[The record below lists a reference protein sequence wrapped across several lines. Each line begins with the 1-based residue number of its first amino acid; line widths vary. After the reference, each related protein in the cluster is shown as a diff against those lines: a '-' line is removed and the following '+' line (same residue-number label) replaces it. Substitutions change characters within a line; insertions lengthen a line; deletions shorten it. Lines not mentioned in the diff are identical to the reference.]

1 VRRGFVI
8 VLFAAFITIFGAAS
22 CQEVNVEQPGDEE
35 ETVVE
40 GQPQKQDQ
48 PQKHDQ
54 RQQQQ
59 EQPQHQQSEQQ
70 EGKKEEK
77 QK

>member
-1 VRRGFVI
+1 MRRRFVI
-8 VLFAAFITIFGAAS
+8 VLFAAFVTIFGAAS

-48 PQKHDQ
+48 PQ
-54 RQQQQ
+54 QQSKQQ
-59 EQPQHQQSEQQ
+59 EE
-70 EGKKEEK
+70 KKEEK